1 MGEVDPKLGE
11 LIKRKRLERKLAQEQ
26 TAELVGCKTQ
36 YYKNLENG
44 CGKPSVPMFC
54 RIMRALNIS
63 ADDYIYPNK
72 NSSLA
77 WLLLSYSSNTFIS
90 RFLRTSSLISLLRIF
105 SEINKIR
112 FIAMI

>member
-11 LIKRKRLERKLAQEQ
+11 LIKRSRLERKLTQEQ
-26 TAELVGCKTQ
+26 TAELVGYNTQ

-44 CGKPSVPMFC
+44 CGMPSVPMFC

-72 NSSLA
+72 NSSFPVYQSL
-77 WLLLSYSSNTFIS
+77 LHLLSQCDKHQLSVLHATAEA
-90 RFLRTSSLISLLRIF
+90 LLRDDNI
-105 SEINKIR
+105 K
-112 FIAMI
+112 